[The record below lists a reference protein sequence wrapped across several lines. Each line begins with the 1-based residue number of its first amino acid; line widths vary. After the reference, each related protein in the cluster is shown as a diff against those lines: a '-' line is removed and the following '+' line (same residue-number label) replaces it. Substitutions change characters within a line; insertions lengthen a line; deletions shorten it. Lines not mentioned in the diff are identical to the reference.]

1 MWTPVSE
8 EYRSD
13 EPVRTGETTEIGN
26 EFALVRV
33 RKVWTRQGER
43 LQIESVRLGSSIQL
57 DALELESLTWQSH
70 ETFSGFLETP
80 FGTEGKL
87 E

>member
-1 MWTPVSE
+1 MSD

-13 EPVRTGETTEIGN
+13 EPVRVGETTEVGN
-26 EFALVRV
+26 EYALVRV
-33 RKVWTRQGER
+33 SKVWTRNGER
-43 LQIESVRLGSSIQL
+43 LRIESVRLGGSIQL

-70 ETFSGFLETP
+70 ETFSKFLETP
-80 FGTEGKL
+80 FGTEGTL